1 MVEIFSG
8 RKEKVVGGLVG
19 VRFGHCCVV
28 GLQLL
33 CTRLNCVKL
42 VEWRRQHCVKK
53 NCYVV

>member
-53 NCYVV
+53 ICYVV